1 MLKKQLY
8 SNNKCLF
15 IFFSLAS
22 DFTVYTLPALQGT
35 LYSSMVNSSEMQK
48 EWDRVKTD
56 MQ

>member
-22 DFTVYTLPALQGT
+22 DFTVYALPALQGT
-35 LYSSMVNSSEMQK
+35 LYSSMVNFSEMQK
-48 EWDRVKTD
+48 EWDRVKTS